1 MKIENAILKHLI
13 YDEEYTRKVLPFI
26 KAEYFSDRSEKTL
39 YEEIVG
45 FVSKYN
51 TNPTYESL
59 VIQISEKSLNQ
70 EEYVNITDYIKELD
84 SSKTDLCKMD
94 WLIEKTEK
102 FCQDRAIY
110 NAVLESITILDG
122 KSKNADKGAIPD
134 ILSKALSVSFD
145 SSIGHDYLDDYEER
159 YNFYHKV
166 EEKIPFDLDYF
177 NKITRGGIS
186 KKSLNIILA
195 GPGVGKSLLMC
206 HHAASCLTQGKN
218 VLYVTMEMAEEKI
231 AERIDAN
238 ILNVAVDD
246 LERLSREEYKRKLE
260 KVKNKVVGKLIIKEY
275 PTASASVVNFRN
287 LLNEL
292 NLKRNFV
299 PDIIFIDYL
308 NICSSSRVK
317 LSSSVN
323 SYTFVKSIAEEIRG
337 LAIEFNVPIM
347 TASQLTR
354 EGAVSSDPTISNVSE
369 SFGTAA
375 TADMMLALISTEEL
389 EQLNQIMVKQIKNRY
404 SDPTKYKRFVIGVDR
419 AKMKLYDVEDSAQ
432 SGIADSGQTEIQ
444 TPQFNKQQS
453 IDKNKFSGF
462 KI

>member
-1 MKIENAILKHLI
+1 MRIEGAILKHLI
-13 YDEEYTRKVLPFI
+13 YDEEYTRKVLPFV
-26 KAEYFSDRSEKTL
+26 KEEYFTDRFEKTIFNLIKDFVTEYNSTPTFEALVLQLSEKKLT
-39 YEEIVG
+39 E
-45 FVSKYN
+45 
-51 TNPTYESL
+51 
-59 VIQISEKSLNQ
+59 
-70 EEYVNITDYIKELD
+70 EEYSSSVDILKEIQSNKEEL
-84 SSKTDLCKMD
+84 SKLD
-94 WLIEKTEK
+94 WLIDKTEK
-102 FCQDRAIY
+102 FCQDQAIY
-110 NAVLESITILDG
+110 NGVLESISILDG
-122 KSKNADKGAIPD
+122 KNKSLDKGAIPD
-134 ILSKALSVSFD
+134 ILSKALAVSFD
-145 SSIGHDYLDDYEER
+145 NNVGHDYIENYEDR
-159 YNFYHKV
+159 YEFYHKV
-166 EEKIPFDLDYF
+166 EEKIPFDLEYF

-206 HHAASCLTQGKN
+206 HHASSSLLQGKN
-218 VLYVTMEMAEEKI
+218 VLYITMEMAEEKI

-246 LERLSREEYKRKLE
+246 LVNISREEYKRKIERL
-260 KVKNKVVGKLIIKEY
+260 KNKVVGKLIIKEY
-275 PTASASVVNFRN
+275 PTASASVVHFRN

-299 PDIIFIDYL
+299 PDIIFVDYM
-308 NICSSSRVK
+308 NICASSRVK

-337 LAIEFNVPIM
+337 LAVEFNVPIM

-354 EGAVSSDPTISNVSE
+354 EGAVSSDPSISNVSE

-404 SDPTKYKRFVIGVDR
+404 ADPTKNKRFVVGVDR
-419 AKMKLYDVEDSAQ
+419 SKMRLYDVENSAQ
-432 SGIADSGQTEIQ
+432 IDISDSGQQ
-444 TPQFNKQQS
+444 DQYNSSRK

-462 KI
+462 KV

>member
-1 MKIENAILKHLI
+1 MRIEGAILKHLI

-26 KAEYFSDRSEKTL
+26 KEEYFTDRFEKLTFNL
-39 YEEIVG
+39 VRD
-45 FVSKYN
+45 FVSEYN
-51 TNPTYESL
+51 SNPTFESL
-59 VIQISEKSLNQ
+59 VLQLSDKKLTE
-70 EEYVNITDYIKELD
+70 EEYSSSVNILEEIRANKEE
-84 SSKTDLCKMD
+84 LCKLD
-94 WLIEKTEK
+94 WLVDKTEK
-102 FCQDRAIY
+102 FCQDQAIY
-110 NAVLESITILDG
+110 NGVLESISILDG
-122 KSKNADKGAIPD
+122 KNKSLDKGAIPD
-134 ILSKALSVSFD
+134 ILSKALAVSFD
-145 SSIGHDYLDDYEER
+145 NNVGHDYLDNYEDR
-159 YNFYHKV
+159 YDFYHKV
-166 EEKIPFDLDYF
+166 EEKIPFDLEYF

-206 HHAASCLTQGKN
+206 HHASSSLLQGKN
-218 VLYVTMEMAEEKI
+218 VLYITMEMAEEKI

-246 LERLSREEYKRKLE
+246 LVNISREEYKRKIERL
-260 KVKNKVVGKLIIKEY
+260 KNKVVGKLIIKEY
-275 PTASASVVNFRN
+275 PTASASVVHFRN

-299 PDIIFIDYL
+299 PDIIFVDYM
-308 NICSSSRVK
+308 NICASSRVK

-337 LAIEFNVPIM
+337 LAVEFNVPIM

-354 EGAVSSDPTISNVSE
+354 EGAVSSDPSISNVSE

-404 SDPTKYKRFVIGVDR
+404 ADPTKNKRFVIGVDR
-419 AKMKLYDVEDSAQ
+419 SKMRLYDVENSAQ
-432 SGIADSGQTEIQ
+432 MDISDSGQQ
-444 TPQFNKQQS
+444 NQYNSSQK

-462 KI
+462 KV

>member
-1 MKIENAILKHLI
+1 MRIEYAILKHLI
-13 YDEEYTRKVLPFI
+13 YDEDYTRKVLPFI
-26 KAEYFSDRSEKTL
+26 KSEYFTDRVEKL
-39 YEEIVG
+39 VYEEILD
-45 FVSKYN
+45 FVSTYN

-59 VIQISEKSLNQ
+59 VIQLNNRNISE
-70 EEYVNITDYIKELD
+70 EEYKNSTELLKELHSTKED
-84 SSKTDLCKMD
+84 LSKHD
-94 WLIEKTEK
+94 WLIDRTEK
-102 FCQDRAIY
+102 FCQDQAIY
-110 NAVLESITILDG
+110 NGVLESIAIIDG
-122 KSKNADKGAIPD
+122 KSKSADKGAIPD

-145 SSIGHDYLDDYEER
+145 NNVGHDYLDNFEER
-159 YNFYHKV
+159 YDFYHKV

-206 HHAASCLTQGKN
+206 HHAASSLGQGKN
-218 VLYVTMEMAEEKI
+218 VLYITMEMAEEKI

-238 ILNVAVDD
+238 ILNIAVDD
-246 LERLSREEYKRKLE
+246 LVNLSKEEYTKKINRI
-260 KVKNKVVGKLIIKEY
+260 KNKVSGKLIIKEY
-275 PTASASVVNFRN
+275 PTASASVVHFRN

-292 NLKRNFV
+292 NLKKNFI
-299 PDIIFIDYL
+299 PDIIFVDYM
-308 NICSSSRVK
+308 NICASSRVK
-317 LSSSVN
+317 LSSGVN

-337 LAIEFNVPIM
+337 LAVEFNVPIM

-354 EGAVSSDPTISNVSE
+354 EGAVSSDPSISNVSE

-404 SDPTKYKRFVIGVDR
+404 SDPTKNKRFVIGVDR

-432 SGIADSGQTEIQ
+432 AGITDSGQEDISYST
-444 TPQFNKQQS
+444 QQS
-453 IDKNKFSGF
+453 KQKFDKSKFEGF
-462 KI
+462 RI

>member
-39 YEEIVG
+39 YEEIVN

-51 TNPTYESL
+51 TTPTYESL
-59 VIQISEKSLNQ
+59 VIQISEKSLTQ
-70 EEYVNITDYIKELD
+70 EDYDNITNILKELD

-102 FCQDRAIY
+102 FCQDKAIY

-122 KSKNADKGAIPD
+122 KSKSSDKGAIPD

-145 SSIGHDYLDDYEER
+145 SSIGHDYLDDYEDR
-159 YNFYHKV
+159 YDFYHKV

-206 HHAASCLTQGKN
+206 HHAASCLIQGKN

-246 LERLSREEYKRKLE
+246 LEKLSREEYKRKFE
-260 KVKNKVVGKLIIKEY
+260 KVKNKVFGKLIIKEY

-317 LSSSVN
+317 LSSGVN

-432 SGIADSGQTEIQ
+432 SGIADSGQMEVQ
-444 TPQFNKQQS
+444 SPQFNKQQS